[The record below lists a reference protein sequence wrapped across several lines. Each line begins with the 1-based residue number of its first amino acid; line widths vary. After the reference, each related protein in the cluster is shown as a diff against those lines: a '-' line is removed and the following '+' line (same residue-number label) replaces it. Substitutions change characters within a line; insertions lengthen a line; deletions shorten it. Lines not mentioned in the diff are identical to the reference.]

1 LKLRGSF
8 GYEKEMGSGLTKY
21 LTKADTTAGAGVDGY
36 CYIDG
41 ITLNNSQINELIKTW
56 RMVSL
61 FGSDKIGQK
70 IFKKIFIIAPET
82 FQMFGFSDDPNW
94 EMSRSFLH
102 HAKIVVNIIGSVVN
116 GLKNPQLMEKHL
128 HELGLKHSLFRITSQ
143 HFDLLGE
150 YLIVAFQEVLGPA
163 FSSYAAE
170 CWNILYRIISR
181 NIQDSMK
188 FHAEVYHL
196 TPMD

>member
-1 LKLRGSF
+1 
-8 GYEKEMGSGLTKY
+8 MGSGLTKY
-21 LTKADTTAGAGVDGY
+21 FTAGEAIEEY
-36 CYIDG
+36 SYIDG
-41 ITLNNSQINELIKTW
+41 IVLNNSQINELVRTW

-70 IFKKIFIIAPET
+70 IFKKIFVIAPET
-82 FQMFGFSDDPNW
+82 FQMFGFSEDPNW
-94 EMSRSFLH
+94 ETSRSFLH

-116 GLKNPQLMEKHL
+116 GLRNPQLMEKHL
-128 HELGLKHSLFRITSQ
+128 HELGLKHSLFKITSQ
-143 HFDLLGE
+143 HFDMLGE
-150 YLIVAFQEVLGPA
+150 YLITAFQEVLGPA
-163 FSSYAAE
+163 FTPSSID

-188 FHAEVYHL
+188 YHAEVYKL